1 LVNLIRLFLIAA
13 YVFIVSIYA
22 LIALVIDRSYRVYY
36 LCNNP
41 FSKGILKIAGIKV
54 NTSGLE
60 NIEKNKTYIYVSNHS
75 SQFDIS
81 ALQATIPGNI
91 SMFFKKELAKIP
103 FFGWQLWAGPY
114 IMIDRKNPDSAI
126 KSLGKAKKLLSKQNI
141 SVLLFAEGT
150 RSETGEIQKFKR
162 GAFNLAGKV
171 GYPIIPISISG
182 SNRIMQ
188 KGSMKINKGTI
199 HVHFDKPIETTNIKT
214 RQDEIDLM
222 NEVREI
228 IIKNHSLNMD

>member
-1 LVNLIRLFLIAA
+1 MINFIKLFLISLHIM
-13 YVFIVSIYA
+13 VVSTFT
-22 LIALVIDRSYRVYY
+22 LIAAFLDRSYRLYFFFGQ
-36 LCNNP
+36 P
-41 FSKGILKIAGIKV
+41 FGPGIMRLAGIKV
-54 NTSGLE
+54 TASGLE
-60 NIEKNKTYIYVSNHS
+60 NIDRSKAYIYVSNHS
-75 SQFDIS
+75 SQFDIAS
-81 ALQATIPGNI
+81 LQSTIPGDL

-103 FFGWQLWAGPY
+103 IFGWQLWAGPY
-114 IMIDRKNPDSAI
+114 IMIDRKNPDSAR
-126 KSLGKAKKLLSKQNI
+126 KSLEKARRLLSELNI

-171 GYPIIPISISG
+171 GFPIVPISISG

-199 HVHFDKPIETTNIKT
+199 HVHFDKPVDTSNIKT

-222 NEVREI
+222 NKVRDI
-228 IIKNHSLNMD
+228 IIKNHKLDSN